1 MEKVKFLTK
10 DKISQFPKT
19 PGVYFF
25 LARRSPKGEGW
36 KKDGVFIYIGK
47 AINLRDRVKQHQ
59 DLLALVEKI
68 GYIET
73 GSEIEALI
81 LEAKLIKKYQ
91 PKYNTAWRDDKN
103 YFYVV
108 STKEDFP
115 KVLITHQP
123 KSENGQ
129 TSVVGPFVDGGA
141 LKETLKILRR
151 VFPYRTCNR
160 LSAKPCLW
168 YQLDRCPAPC
178 LFQTNLGK
186 QIDKSGTSIKKEC
199 QKNAKNLMVTLA
211 NGKFWILKELKKEMA
226 KLSKEERFERAAKI
240 RNQIESLEKVFA
252 HAPVLTLDKLNETK
266 SQSYGRAEAYDIANI
281 QGKTATGSMITF
293 IDGEPAKN
301 FYRQFKIKT
310 LQSPNDIGMLK
321 EVLSRRF
328 KHKEWPLPDLILID
342 GGKAQL
348 NIALKVKNSP
358 PKADQPW
365 AGKAKNI
372 KVVALAKKN
381 NELYIE
387 GQKKPVLL
395 KTLPRE
401 TANLILRM
409 RDEAHRF
416 AQRYHH
422 FLRKRELINH

>member
-1 MEKVKFLTK
+1 MEKVKFLPK
-10 DKISQFPKT
+10 DRINQFPKT
-19 PGVYFF
+19 PGVYLF
-25 LARRSPKGEGW
+25 KQG
-36 KKDGVFIYIGK
+36 GVFIYIGK
-47 AINLRDRVKQHQ
+47 AVNLRDRVKQHQ
-59 DLLALVEKI
+59 DLLSLVKKV

-115 KVLITHQP
+115 KIFITHQP
-123 KSENGQ
+123 KINQSQ
-129 TSVVGPFVDGGA
+129 ASVVGPFVDGGA
-141 LKETLKILRR
+141 LKETLKTLRR
-151 VFPYRTCNR
+151 VFPYRTCNK
-160 LSAKPCLW
+160 LSSKPCLW

-178 LFQTNLGK
+178 LFQTDLGK
-186 QIDKSGTSIKKEC
+186 QIDRGGTTIKKEC
-199 QKNAKNLMVTLA
+199 QKNARALMSTLA
-211 NGKFWILKELKKEMA
+211 NGKLWILKKLRKEMVE
-226 KLSKEERFERAAKI
+226 LSKEERFERAAKVK
-240 RNQIESLEKVFA
+240 NQIESLEKVFA

-293 IDGEPAKN
+293 IDGQPAKS
-301 FYRQFKIKT
+301 FYRHFKIKT
-310 LQSPNDIGMLK
+310 LHSPNDIGMLK

-328 KHKEWPLPDLILID
+328 KHEEWSFPDLILID

-348 NIALKVKNSP
+348 NIAIKSKKQNP
-358 PKADQPW
+358 
-365 AGKAKNI
+365 KAKNI
-372 KVVALAKKN
+372 KVVALAKKH
-381 NELYIE
+381 NELFVE

-395 KTLPRE
+395 KTLPSE

-422 FLRKRELINH
+422 YLRKRELISP